1 MNIKINML
9 DIRLNDAVGLLL
21 VVGTFAIGVIA
32 CDAVPTEMV
41 STIRRQAVCTT
52 ASKHPPQADRPVH
65 RLRYHRDH
73 VRSRT
78 DATVSWRPER
88 GVSICPPVL
97 STGDSSARH
106 VSGWYTGITRPTECT
121 LNRQYEMQF

>member
-52 ASKHPPQADRPVH
+52 ASKHPPSRSACSSSP
-65 RLRYHRDH
+65 LSP
-73 VRSRT
+73 RSR
-78 DATVSWRPER
+78 S
-88 GVSICPPVL
+88 
-97 STGDSSARH
+97 
-106 VSGWYTGITRPTECT
+106 
-121 LNRQYEMQF
+121 